1 MRLNIPKGTQV
12 LDHDLAPGGES
23 VTLKIHDTEITV
35 TSQWNENGTTTFF
48 ISNLIHWF
56 CIGPGDVEAM
66 LAKFHKQ
73 GNWEQDP
80 K

>member
-1 MRLNIPKGTQV
+1 MQLTIPKGTQV
-12 LDHDLAPGGES
+12 LGHEVLSNGES
-23 VTLKIHDTEITV
+23 VTLDINGTEITV

-56 CIGPGDVEAM
+56 CIGEADVEAM

-73 GNWEQDP
+73 HNWEQDP